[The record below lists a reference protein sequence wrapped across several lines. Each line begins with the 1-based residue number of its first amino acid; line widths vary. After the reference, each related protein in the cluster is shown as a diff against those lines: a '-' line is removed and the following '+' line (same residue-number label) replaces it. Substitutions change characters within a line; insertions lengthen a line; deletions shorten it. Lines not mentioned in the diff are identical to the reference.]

1 MKTSKL
7 IFLNVSILL
16 LSFSIN
22 AQEPWGLEKCVNYA
36 IEHNIQVKQKKV
48 QAEMGRS
55 GLLQS
60 KAGLLPSINANVQ
73 DAFQFGRTI
82 DPFTNEFTE
91 QRVQSL
97 SMSVSGSVT
106 LFNGLQQYNTIKQ
119 NNYSFLSVLEEVE
132 DTKYNITMY
141 VASAYLQI
149 LFDMELLEVTK
160 NQLEIT
166 SKQVERT
173 KILVE
178 AGSLAKGNL
187 LEIQAQ
193 FANEELALVNAQNS
207 LRTSYLNLT
216 QLLEL
221 DTTADFRI
229 AVPEIQEP
237 SETLI
242 IEPVKKI
249 FDDSQNLPMIKKQEY
264 YLKSSEYA
272 LKTARGGL
280 SPHVY
285 LSASYGT
292 GYSDA
297 RSRTSYEMGDPR
309 EIGYV
314 GSSGELVYAP
324 GLNAITST
332 YPFADQLNDNRNF
345 SLVIGVQIPIFNRL
359 SVKTRIS
366 QSKLT
371 LENSRYLLD
380 LTRNQLFKDI
390 QTARNS
396 AESALARFKSS
407 QKALEAQQ
415 ESFSY
420 TQQRFDLGLVNS
432 VDYNTA
438 KNLLTRTQSEMVQ
451 AKYEFVFRINILN
464 YYQGIPFKL

>member
-1 MKTSKL
+1 MKTFKL
-7 IFLNVSILL
+7 IFFNASFLL

-22 AQEPWGLEKCVNYA
+22 AQEPWGLEKCITYA

-60 KAGLLPSINANVQ
+60 KAGILPSINANVQ

-119 NNYSFLSVLEEVE
+119 NNYSFLSALEEVE

-149 LFDMELLEVTK
+149 LFDMELQEVTK

-242 IEPVKKI
+242 IEPVRKI

-297 RSRTSYEMGDPR
+297 RNRTSYELGDPR

-366 QSKLT
+366 QSKLN